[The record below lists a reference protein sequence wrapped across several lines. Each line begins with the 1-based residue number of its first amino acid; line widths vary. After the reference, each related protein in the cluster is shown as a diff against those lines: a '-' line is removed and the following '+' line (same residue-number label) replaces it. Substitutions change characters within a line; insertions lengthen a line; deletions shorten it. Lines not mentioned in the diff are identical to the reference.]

1 MEILTGNDKD
11 KYTISDKP
19 KHVVPVYKGKVRNI
33 STVTQY
39 CSYAAYKF
47 NSCTDT
53 SIQWNIIKGIVFRL
67 FVWRDMARE
76 LVQKRAW
83 WGFSFGY
90 PQRSRSLEVLRWAIG
105 EWSRDGWITPHN
117 SFFHI
122 IYRAGLK
129 ANKADK

>member
-53 SIQWNIIKGIVFRL
+53 SIQWNIIKGIEDTATVL
-67 FVWRDMARE
+67 EE
-76 LVQKRAW
+76 LGIMKIKIR
-83 WGFSFGY
+83 
-90 PQRSRSLEVLRWAIG
+90 QRNGGGSNQCAG
-105 EWSRDGWITPHN
+105 E
-117 SFFHI
+117 
-122 IYRAGLK
+122 
-129 ANKADK
+129 